1 MDLKESA
8 AEARL
13 VFAKNLKAL
22 LQQNDTTQ
30 QDLVTRF
37 GITASTVSDW
47 CTGKKYPRVDKIQL
61 LADYFGVSR
70 SRLTE
75 EQQPVST
82 AYGPTRRIPI
92 LGRVSAGL
100 PLYAEQNIEGYTY
113 TDKNGGAEYFALRVQ
128 GDSMN
133 AVRIHDGDILVV
145 RRQDIVEN
153 GEIAVVLVGDDE
165 TTVKRF
171 YQNGRFVTL
180 MPQSLNP
187 AYAPQNYSLDDTRV
201 RVLGKVVENKIT
213 FE

>member
-1 MDLKESA
+1 MNANESA
-8 AEARL
+8 VSARHI
-13 VFAKNLKAL
+13 FAQNLKAL
-22 LQQNDTTQ
+22 LRQHSVCQ
-30 QDLVTRF
+30 QDLVTKF

-70 SRLTE
+70 ATLTE
-75 EQQPVST
+75 APQAGHT
-82 AYGPTRRIPI
+82 AGPSRRIPI

-113 TDKNGGAEYFALRVQ
+113 TEQNGGAEYFALRVQ

-133 AVRIHDGDILVV
+133 AARIQDGDVLVV
-145 RRQDIVEN
+145 RRQDLVEN

-171 YQNGRFVTL
+171 YQNGRFITL
-180 MPQSLNP
+180 VPQSLNP
-187 AYAPQNYSLDDTRV
+187 AYEPQNYSLDDVGV
-201 RVLGKVVENKIT
+201 RVLGKVVENKIC